1 MYCYCKDEFEWLMN
15 IIKQGECFIKWYDVA
30 EFIDGNLLQLR
41 YMKKRFG
48 YLFHDDSNY
57 I

>member
-41 YMKKRFG
+41 
-48 YLFHDDSNY
+48 
-57 I
+57 